1 MQSPENRALE
11 LFNQAL
17 KQCVFLSYEMQ
28 KNEAKNIVYNNL
40 FAVKQCLN
48 EVAEKIGYTRDIKA
62 LFNYY
67 DIVKT
72 NIDKI

>member
-1 MQSPENRALE
+1 MQKPENKALE

-17 KQCVFLSYEMQ
+17 KLCVYLSYEMQ
-28 KNEAKNIVYNNL
+28 KHEAKNICYNNL
-40 FAVKQCLN
+40 LAVKQALG
-48 EVAEKIGYTRDIKA
+48 ELAEIQGYTKDIKTM
-62 LFNYY
+62 FNYY

>member
-28 KNEAKNIVYNNL
+28 KHEAKNIVYNNL
-40 FAVKQCLN
+40 FAVKQCLYELSN
-48 EVAEKIGYTRDIKA
+48 KIGLTRDLKEM
-62 LFNYY
+62 FKYY
-67 DIVKT
+67 EEVKK
-72 NIDKI
+72 NIDII